1 MDRLTVITCLEA
13 GPRRVVRRV
22 SILPAPGT
30 RTREIKLLNRLI
42 TQNGNSQGSD
52 KKNMDN
58 NDNFNFINFK

>member
-30 RTREIKLLNRLI
+30 RTREITLLNRLI

-52 KKNMDN
+52 KKKTWIIML
-58 NDNFNFINFK
+58 ILT